1 MKVKVLVIVDIDAI
15 DDGSILPDDLH
26 AAAVEAVNDSVE
38 FGQQTGFNHALAE
51 VATIGVVSV
60 EEVVSKR
67 VMTTF
72 LTNATVIDPD
82 SGRLASVALRKLESG
97 EIVGVDWRY
106 EQEYLNNP
114 YSEGKIVLP
123 EDESYSW
130 AAMWV

>member
-1 MKVKVLVIVDIDAI
+1 MQVKVLVVVDIYAI
-15 DDGSILPDDLH
+15 DDGSILPEDLQ

-38 FGQQTGFNHALAE
+38 FGQQNGFNHALAE

-67 VMTTF
+67 VMTKY
-72 LTNATVIDPD
+72 LTDATVIDPD
-82 SGRLASVALRKLESG
+82 TGRLVSVALRKLESG

-114 YSEGKIVLP
+114 YSEGKIVQP